1 MHLKMGS
8 QTHTCTLTKRDNV
21 LFYDGG
27 SKDKGTING
36 SKQALDEKKIVKN
49 WGLQTIE
56 ILESI
61 E

>member
-8 QTHTCTLTKRDNV
+8 QTHTYTLTKRDNV

-36 SKQALDEKKIVKN
+36 SKQAVDEKKIVKK
-49 WGLQTIE
+49 
-56 ILESI
+56 
-61 E
+61 